1 MTTDTLAKL
10 AACPFCG
17 DEPKTTERPDNID
30 GTEFFYAVMCYCGG
44 YSATAHKMAIRKTPE
59 QAKADAVEAWN
70 RRALTAQALPA
81 AEPFGYFKA
90 EPFGWVNCAETDD
103 GAVALYER
111 PASQFT
117 GAFTGIAAR
126 KLAELADQGYR
137 VNGYSLMH
145 AETRA
150 RGFIDD
156 GGFVGWWSNRDH
168 EQAATPKAALVA
180 EFGER
185 MAGYS
190 EGFDDG
196 KGVGER
202 QAAQATA
209 GVYLQ
214 VYRCKIKSRSQIKK
228 EIPREHQGWW
238 ADVSAGQVLNL
249 RQAVQA
255 DLDRCNLSG
264 PRSRNPDDY
273 MCETFAHG
281 SLVSKVALE
290 YMNPEQHVF
299 AIVAALPQPQ
309 PQSAQSKG
317 DA

>member
-10 AACPFCG
+10 AAHESETTVWLLAVG
-17 DEPKTTERPDNID
+17 DDGIGSELVTGWTALRRAWLDNHRSFVDHDNLTDEDRETLSLLDDDDEWKHDDSGARFSLHVNYEGDWISVTRVD
-30 GTEFFYAVMCYCGG
+30 GA
-44 YSATAHKMAIRKTPE
+44 
-59 QAKADAVEAWN
+59 
-70 RRALTAQALPA
+70 ALTAQALPA

-150 RGFIDD
+150 RGFIDAS
-156 GGFVGWWSNRDH
+156 GFVGWWSNRDH

-180 EFGER
+180 EFGEH

-196 KGVGER
+196 KGVAER

-209 GVYLQ
+209 GWVL
-214 VYRCKIKSRSQIKK
+214 VPVEPDLAMVNAGLKGRRSS
-228 EIPREHQGWW
+228 P
-238 ADVSAGQVLNL
+238 AN
-249 RQAVQA
+249 
-255 DLDRCNLSG
+255 
-264 PRSRNPDDY
+264 
-273 MCETFAHG
+273 
-281 SLVSKVALE
+281 
-290 YMNPEQHVF
+290 MNPR
-299 AIVAALPQPQ
+299 AIWDAMLSARPQPQ